1 MAQGTGTPK
10 VTANVTNGN
19 LLRQVNIT
27 DGVAG
32 IVATAKTAG
41 LIGTVTTVYGLD
53 DAVNKGFTEI
63 EEPFIFGILNEFYTE
78 LGGSQ
83 ELWILGTEDT
93 MTMAQSV
100 TSTNNNGAKKLL
112 TVSKGRVNLVGI
124 MRDPAV
130 AYDAGAGFLDTDVS
144 AAVTASKT
152 LAAYQQSI
160 NRPVRFLI
168 SGRVANT
175 DVANTYNPNTATN
188 GYAGVVLGSVASDGR
203 PAVPLALAR
212 AVKYEAHIKLG
223 SGEKGALS
231 INSAFIGDR
240 PVEEYTPTEL
250 DNFANAGF
258 IVLHVREG
266 ISGFFFGRDNMCS
279 DDDFRILV
287 YGRLIDK
294 AQRISTATTAP
305 FVETSVRITPDGK
318 INDADATYMEETIKT
333 QLLAQMGDQI
343 SGADCFI
350 SLDQDLINTNTLEM
364 QVKIQPLGYLTWII
378 INLGLSKTI

>member
-1 MAQGTGTPK
+1 MAQETGTPK
-10 VTANVTNGN
+10 VITNVTNGN

-41 LIGTVTTVYGLD
+41 LIGKVNTVYGLD
-53 DAVNKGFTEI
+53 DAVKKGYTEAA
-63 EEPFIFGILNEFYTE
+63 EPFIFGILNEFYTE

-83 ELWILGTEDT
+83 ELWVLGTEDT
-93 MTMAQSV
+93 MTMAQAV

-112 TVSKGRVNLVGI
+112 TVSQGRVNLVGI
-124 MRDPAV
+124 MRDPAL
-130 AYDAGAGFLDTDVS
+130 AYDAGEEFLDTDVS
-144 AAVTASKT
+144 AAVIASKA
-152 LAAYQQSI
+152 LAEYQQSI

-175 DVANTYNPNTATN
+175 DVANTYNPNTASN
-188 GYAGVVLGSVASDGR
+188 GYAGVVLGNVLSDGR

-212 AVKYEAHIKLG
+212 AVKYEAHIKIG

-231 INSAFIGDR
+231 INSAYIGDR
-240 PVEEYTPTEL
+240 PIEEYTPTEL
-250 DNFANAGF
+250 DAFASAGF
-258 IVLHVREG
+258 MVLHIREG

-305 FVETSVRITPDGK
+305 FVETDVRITPDGK
-318 INDADATYMEETIKT
+318 INDADATYMEQTVKT

-343 SGADCFI
+343 SGVDCII

-378 INLGLSKTI
+378 INLGLTKTI

>member
-10 VTANVTNGN
+10 VITNVTNGN
-19 LLRQVNIT
+19 LLRQINIT

-32 IVATAKTAG
+32 IVATAKTGG
-41 LIGTVTTVYGLD
+41 LIGKVNTVYGLD
-53 DAVNKGFTEI
+53 DAVKKGYTEAA
-63 EEPFIFGILNEFYTE
+63 EPFIYGILEEFYTE

-83 ELWILGTEDT
+83 ELWVLGTEDT
-93 MTMAQSV
+93 MTMAQAV
-100 TSTNNNGAKKLL
+100 TSTNNNGALKLL

-130 AYDAGAGFLDTDVS
+130 AYDAGEEFLDTDVS
-144 AAVTASKT
+144 AAVIASKA
-152 LAAYQQSI
+152 LAQYQESI

-175 DVANTYNPNTATN
+175 DIENTYNPNTASN
-188 GYAGVVLGSVASDGR
+188 GYAAAVLGSVSSNGR

-212 AVKYEAHIKLG
+212 SVKYEAHIKIG

-250 DNFANAGF
+250 DAFANAGF
-258 IVLHVREG
+258 IVLHIREG

-287 YGRLIDK
+287 HGRLIDK

-318 INDADATYMEETIKT
+318 INDADATYMEETIKS
-333 QLLAQMGDQI
+333 QLLSQMGDQI
-343 SGADCFI
+343 SGADCII
-350 SLDQDLINTNTLEM
+350 SLDQDIINTSTLEM

-378 INLGLSKTI
+378 INLGLTKTI

>member
-1 MAQGTGTPK
+1 MAQETGTPK
-10 VTANVTNGN
+10 VITNVTNGN

-32 IVATAKTAG
+32 IVATAQTAG
-41 LIGTVTTVYGLD
+41 LIGKVNTVYGLD
-53 DAVNKGFTEI
+53 DAVKKGYTEAA
-63 EEPFIFGILNEFYTE
+63 EPFIFGILNEFYTE

-93 MTMAQSV
+93 MTMAQAV

-112 TVSKGRVNLVGI
+112 TVSQGRVNLIGI
-124 MRDPAV
+124 MREPAG
-130 AYDAGAGFLDTDVS
+130 AYDAGAEFLDADVS
-144 AAVTASKT
+144 AAVIASKA
-152 LAAYQQSI
+152 LAEYQQSI

-175 DVANTYNPNTATN
+175 DVANTYDPNTATN

-212 AVKYEAHIKLG
+212 AVKYEAHIKIG

-231 INSAFIGDR
+231 INSAFIGNR
-240 PVEEYTPTEL
+240 PIEEYTPTEL
-250 DNFANAGF
+250 DAFASAGF
-258 IVLHVREG
+258 MVLHIREG

-287 YGRLIDK
+287 HGRLIDK

-305 FVETSVRITPDGK
+305 FVETDVRITPDGK
-318 INDADATYMEETIKT
+318 INDADATYMEQTVKT

-343 SGADCFI
+343 SGVDCII

-378 INLGLSKTI
+378 INLGLTKTI

>member
-10 VTANVTNGN
+10 VITNVTNGN
-19 LLRQVNIT
+19 LLRQINIT

-32 IVATAKTAG
+32 IVATAKTGG
-41 LIGTVTTVYGLD
+41 LIGKVNTVYGLD
-53 DAVNKGFTEI
+53 DAVKKGYTEAA
-63 EEPFIFGILNEFYTE
+63 EPFIYGILEEFYTE

-83 ELWILGTEDT
+83 ELWVLGTEDT
-93 MTMAQSV
+93 MTMAQAV
-100 TSTNNNGAKKLL
+100 TSTNNNGALKLL

-124 MRDPAV
+124 MRDPAI
-130 AYDAGAGFLDTDVS
+130 AYDSGEEFLDTDVS

-175 DVANTYNPNTATN
+175 DVANTYDPNTATN

-212 AVKYEAHIKLG
+212 AVKYEAHIKIG

-250 DNFANAGF
+250 DAFANAGF
-258 IVLHVREG
+258 IVLHIREG

-287 YGRLIDK
+287 HGRLIDK

-318 INDADATYMEETIKT
+318 INDADATYMEETIKS
-333 QLLAQMGDQI
+333 QLLSQMGDQI
-343 SGADCFI
+343 SGADCII
-350 SLDQDLINTNTLEM
+350 SLDQDIINTSTLEM

-378 INLGLSKTI
+378 INLGLTKTI

>member
-10 VTANVTNGN
+10 VVTNVTNGN

-41 LIGTVTTVYGLD
+41 LIGKVNTVYGLD
-53 DAVNKGFTEI
+53 DAINKGYTEDA
-63 EEPFIFGILNEFYTE
+63 EPFIYGILTEFYTE
-78 LGGSQ
+78 LGGSM

-93 MTMAQSV
+93 MTMTQTV

-112 TVSKGRVNLVGI
+112 TVSQGRVNLVGI
-124 MRDPAV
+124 FRDPAV
-130 AYDAGAGFLDTDVS
+130 AYNAGAGFLDTDVS
-144 AAVTASKT
+144 TAVTASKA
-152 LAAYQQSI
+152 LAEYQQSI

-175 DVANTYNPNTATN
+175 DVANAYNPNTATN
-188 GYAGVVLGSVASDGR
+188 GYTGVVLGSVASNGR
-203 PAVPLALAR
+203 PAVALALAR
-212 AVKYEAHIKLG
+212 AVKYEAHIKIG

-231 INSAFIGDR
+231 ISSAFIGNR
-240 PVEEYTPTEL
+240 PIEEYTPTEL
-250 DNFANAGF
+250 DAFANAGF
-258 IVLHVREG
+258 IILHIREG

-279 DDDFRILV
+279 TDDFRILV

-294 AQRISTATTAP
+294 AQRIATATSSP
-305 FVETSVRITPDGK
+305 FIETSVRMNPDGT
-318 INDADATYMEETIKT
+318 INDGDAIDMEQTIKT
-333 QLLAQMGDQI
+333 QLDAQMSDQI
-343 SGADCFI
+343 SGSDVI
-350 SLDQDLINTNTLEM
+350 IPLEQDLINTNTLEM
-364 QVKIQPLGYLTWII
+364 QVKIQPLGYMTWII